1 MGNNLFS
8 RLALSVGMIVGAMS
22 ILGYGFRGQEQ
33 NIDWERMEIAARTYI
48 NYPLTE
54 NARLFYQSLSVYLP
68 AGKAGEIDRE
78 RWERVANF
86 IFDNL
91 EVLARQIWAGDRDAV
106 RVGFRLYS
114 FFGGYY
120 TMRLDAMMADLIR
133 FQPQLFLEELKSSP
147 NAQLLKSL
155 GFPLCESDIDFGRGD
170 REMAL
175 RHELEMRIKALESVT
190 DSALTDL
197 RDTCIKEIRAFLT
210 KYYHD
215 SPITV
220 LGEKEYLPLF
230 KKAAIYVY
238 HQVETANQVCQC
250 IKELEWASNSG
261 RFGATSEKIVRSSG
275 LYDEL
280 TALQMKS
287 REMLEVLENP
297 PLLYIEEFSAL
308 GKMVCA
314 AYMLCECAKNPSVVT
329 LDSSLDS
336 YNKSIVFN
344 YDRFQRAYS
353 TLITL
358 MPKIQQEVQKNS
370 VDLEAINK
378 RLK

>member
-8 RLALSVGMIVGAMS
+8 KLALSVGMIVGAIS
-22 ILGYGFRGQEQ
+22 ILGFGLPVQEQ
-33 NIDWERMEIAARTYI
+33 NVDLERMEIAARTYI
-48 NYPLTE
+48 DYPSTE
-54 NARLFYQSLSVYLP
+54 NARLFYQSLSAYVP
-68 AGKAGEIDRE
+68 AGKTGEIDRE

-133 FQPQLFLEELKSSP
+133 FQPQLYLEELKSSP

-155 GFPLCESDIDFGRGD
+155 GFPLCESDIDFGRSD

-190 DSALTDL
+190 DSALADL

-210 KYYHD
+210 KYD
-215 SPITV
+215 SPKTV

-230 KKAAIYVY
+230 KKAAIHVY
-238 HQVETANQVCQC
+238 NQAEIANQVCQC

-261 RFGATSEKIVRSSG
+261 RFGTTSEEIVRSSG
-275 LYDEL
+275 LYGEL
-280 TALQMKS
+280 TVHQEKS
-287 REMLEVLENP
+287 LDMRELLENP
-297 PLLYIEEFSAL
+297 PLVYLKAFSVLSIWA
-308 GKMVCA
+308 VRQAYCA
-314 AYMLCECAKNPSVVT
+314 RLPRNP
-329 LDSSLDS
+329 
-336 YNKSIVFN
+336 
-344 YDRFQRAYS
+344 R
-353 TLITL
+353 
-358 MPKIQQEVQKNS
+358 E
-370 VDLEAINK
+370 
-378 RLK
+378 